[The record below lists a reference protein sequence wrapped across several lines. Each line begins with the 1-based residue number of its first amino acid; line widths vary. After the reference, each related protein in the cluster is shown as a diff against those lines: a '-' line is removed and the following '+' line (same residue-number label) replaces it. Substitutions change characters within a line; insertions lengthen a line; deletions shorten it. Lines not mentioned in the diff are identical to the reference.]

1 MKQTDL
7 APLLASVLALAG
19 AAGLGLGCGK
29 SSTGG
34 REASSAAPSSPSPS
48 AAPSSPSTPAPAG
61 AAGHAG
67 HAHHEGEARV
77 PLASREVTLPLPTSP
92 GGSARLGALLL
103 GEGAEL
109 ALLDLETGAISAVP
123 APGPEL
129 RLFPTAAVHGE
140 LMAAIAILDRGEEHA
155 EQLAL
160 VDLSGKQPARLVGP
174 TGQVVRNP
182 SFSADGKH
190 VFFEASHKSFRD
202 VYRLDVPAAAAKGAA
217 ALGETARLTDNRE
230 GNFAPSLSADGKRL
244 AFASSRDGDSELY
257 SMELAAPAASPGSA
271 SAKKGSA
278 PASSAAASPA
288 LTRLTAFHRDDWGPL
303 WNPAQKSGA
312 GELSFLSDREG
323 IDRIFIV
330 AGDGTQ
336 LRRATSEP
344 SPKGSKV
351 VESQPAWSSQGA
363 LAYLRTADNRNELRA
378 GAPGTA
384 SWHALTAPD
393 AIAESFA
400 WSPDGQWLAAI
411 ELPTGETTPAGA
423 KRKASHGHA
432 RLLLVSANGEH
443 RVELLSQIDAET
455 TVRWVP

>member
-1 MKQTDL
+1 MKVIFT
-7 APLLASVLALAG
+7 PRLASVLTV
-19 AAGLGLGCGK
+19 GLGLCLSLGCGK
-29 SSTGG
+29 SSSGG
-34 REASSAAPSSPSPS
+34 REASPLPPPPAPS
-48 AAPSSPSTPAPAG
+48 APSTSAPARP
-61 AAGHAG
+61 AGHAG
-67 HAHHEGEARV
+67 HAHHGGEARA
-77 PLASREVTLPLPTSP
+77 PLASRKVTLPLPTGP
-92 GGSARLGALLL
+92 GGAARLGSLLL

-109 ALLDLETGAISAVP
+109 ALLDLETGALTAIP
-123 APGPEL
+123 APGPDL
-129 RLFPTAAVHGE
+129 RLFPTAAVHGD
-140 LMAAIAILDRGEEHA
+140 LLVAIAVLDRGEEHA

-174 TGQVVRNP
+174 TGQAVRNP
-182 SFSADGKH
+182 SFSPDGKH

-202 VYRLDVPAAAAKGAA
+202 VYRLDVPPAAAKGAA
-217 ALGETARLTDNRE
+217 ALGETTRLTDNRE
-230 GNFAPSLSADGKRL
+230 GNFAPSLSPDGRRL

-257 SMELAAPAASPGSA
+257 SLELGAPSLRLAA
-271 SAKKGSA
+271 A
-278 PASSAAASPA
+278 PQP
-288 LTRLTAFHRDDWGPL
+288 TRLTAFHRDDWAPA
-303 WNPAQKSGA
+303 WNPAHKRGA
-312 GELSFLSDREG
+312 GELSFLSDRDG

-344 SPKGSKV
+344 SPKNGRV

-363 LAYLRTADNRNELRA
+363 LAYLRTANNRNELRA

-411 ELPTGETTPAGA
+411 ELPTGEAAPAGA
-423 KRKASHGHA
+423 PRKVGHGHA

-455 TVRWVP
+455 NVRWVP

>member
-1 MKQTDL
+1 MKTTL
-7 APLLASVLALAG
+7 TSRFAV
-19 AAGLGLGCGK
+19 GLGICLGLSLGCGK
-29 SSTGG
+29 SSSGG
-34 REASSAAPSSPSPS
+34 REASHSSPASAPAPSSSTS
-48 AAPSSPSTPAPAG
+48 APKPAKPTDHG
-61 AAGHAG
+61 GHGG
-67 HAHHEGEARV
+67 HSHHEGEARV
-77 PLASREVTLPLPTSP
+77 PLASRKVTLPLPTSP
-92 GGSARLGALLL
+92 GGSARLGSLLL

-109 ALLDLETGAISAVP
+109 ALLDLETGDLSTIP
-123 APGPEL
+123 APGPDL
-129 RLFPTAAVHGE
+129 RLYPTAAVHGD
-140 LMAAIAILDRGEEHA
+140 LLAAIAILDRGEEHA

-160 VDLSGKQPARLVGP
+160 VDLSGKQPTRLVGP
-174 TGQVVRNP
+174 TGQVVRHP
-182 SFSADGKH
+182 SFSADGEH

-202 VYRLDVPAAAAKGAA
+202 VYRLDVPPASAKGAA

-230 GNFAPSLSADGKRL
+230 GNFAPSLSPDGRRL

-257 SMELAAPAASPGSA
+257 ALELAPVAR
-271 SAKKGSA
+271 
-278 PASSAAASPA
+278 AAAAPPP
-288 LTRLTAFHRDDWGPL
+288 TRLTAFHRDDWGPA

-344 SPKGSKV
+344 SPKNGKV

-384 SWHALTAPD
+384 SWHSLTAEG

-411 ELPTGETTPAGA
+411 ELPTGATPAGA
-423 KRKASHGHA
+423 PRKVGHGHA

-443 RVELLSQIDAET
+443 RVEVLAQIDAET